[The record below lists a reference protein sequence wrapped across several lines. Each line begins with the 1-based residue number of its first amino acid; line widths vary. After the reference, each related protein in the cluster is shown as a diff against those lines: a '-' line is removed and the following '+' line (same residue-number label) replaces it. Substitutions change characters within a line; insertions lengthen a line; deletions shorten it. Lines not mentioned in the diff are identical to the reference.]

1 MSADEFDARIER
13 LFAQAPRLA
22 DADAFA
28 AGIETRLNTGSRM
41 RGWAVG
47 LAGLVGGAIA
57 VRETVRFDMDATPAA
72 SDTVTV
78 AASPGQPLG
87 DVALDAQAAIQPLLD
102 QLGVS
107 AADLGV
113 MGGTTMF
120 WMTAAVLV
128 ALLAAG
134 ALRLSQEI

>member
-13 LFAQAPRLA
+13 LFAQSPRMA

-28 AGIETRLNTGSRM
+28 AGIEARLNTGSKM
-41 RGWAVG
+41 RGWALG
-47 LAGLVGGAIA
+47 LAGLFGGVIA
-57 VRETVRFDMDATPAA
+57 VRETVRFDGDVASAG

-78 AASPGQPLG
+78 ASASGGLG

-107 AADLGV
+107 AADFGA
-113 MGGTTMF
+113 MGGTSMF